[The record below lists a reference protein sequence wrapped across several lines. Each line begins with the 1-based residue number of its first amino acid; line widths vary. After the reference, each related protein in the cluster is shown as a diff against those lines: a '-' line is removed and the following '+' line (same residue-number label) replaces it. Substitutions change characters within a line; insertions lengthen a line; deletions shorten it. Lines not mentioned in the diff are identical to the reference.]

1 VKAATVSLRTRLVL
15 QRAAQQSLS
24 ALFCRNFRQRPG
36 LGQTRAVGLVAGTAL
51 LLLPLVWAPLTL
63 AQEVHPQY
71 TVVDRGPALVRTLT
85 DTPGLNNHGDMVI
98 WHSET
103 ASLMPGVLF
112 HGKETI
118 SIEGEKNFTLVYP
131 SDINDRLTVVGTLQI
146 PQDLRFTQA
155 FKWSD
160 NKLEFLESL
169 GGPYSSALAVN
180 AAGDVVGSAQVSSG
194 EKHAVL
200 WRTKQPRDLG
210 LLAQGNYSRARDIN
224 DKDDV
229 VGEANVALN
238 GKPQAFLWRAGKMQ
252 QLPNLP
258 GGSLCNA
265 QAINNSGV
273 IVGSCDL
280 ASGTSHGVIWR
291 NGSVEDLGA
300 LHDADSPSTALD
312 INSLGQVVGTSGDD
326 RPRAFL
332 WEKGKM
338 INLNK
343 LIAPDSG
350 WTLLVA
356 SRINE
361 NGEIIGRGYF
371 HRTIH
376 AFMLQPLQPDQAFN
390 KK

>member
-1 VKAATVSLRTRLVL
+1 LVKAATVLLRGHVVSEQVVQPCL
-15 QRAAQQSLS
+15 RAPS
-24 ALFCRNFRQRPG
+24 CGKFRQKPG
-36 LGQTRAVGLVAGTAL
+36 LGQVGSAVLLVGIAL
-51 LLLPLVWAPLTL
+51 ASTPFAL
-63 AQEVHPQY
+63 AQQVQQHY
-71 TVVDRGPALVRTLT
+71 TVVDRGPSLVRTLI
-85 DTPGLNNHGDMVI
+85 DTPGLNNHGDVAI

-103 ASLMPGVLF
+103 ASLMPGIVF

-131 SDINDRLTVVGTLQI
+131 SDINDQLTVVGSLQN

-160 NKLEFLESL
+160 KKLELLQSL
-169 GGPYSSALAVN
+169 GGAYSSASAVN
-180 AAGDVVGSAQVSSG
+180 ASGKVVGSAQISSG

-224 DKDDV
+224 DKDEI
-229 VGEANVALN
+229 VGEANLVAN

-258 GGSLCNA
+258 GGTICSA
-265 QAINNSGV
+265 QAINNSGA
-273 IVGSCDL
+273 IIGSCDL
-280 ASGTSHGVIWR
+280 PSGVAHGVIWR
-291 NGSVEDLGA
+291 NGSVADLGT
-300 LHDADSPSTALD
+300 LGDEDSATTALD
-312 INSLGQVVGTSGDD
+312 INALGQVVGSSNDD
-326 RPRAFL
+326 DKLRAFL
-332 WEKGKM
+332 WENGKM

-343 LIAPDSG
+343 LIAPNSG

-356 SRINE
+356 SRIND

-376 AFMLQPLQPDQAFN
+376 TFMLQPDQALQG
-390 KK
+390 K